1 MKKESE
7 KLVERTLV
15 KLIREAGGM
24 CIKLQAD
31 YQGGIPDRL
40 CLFPNGRVAF
50 VETKTTGEKP
60 RPLQLHYH
68 EKLKSLGFRVEVI
81 DTVEKAREFVG
92 DFMQAG
98 SMDDA
103 ARRVA
108 VERNDVRVNTNNLFA
123 CSFYYQGALIMA
135 MALRDRI
142 AWDVR
147 GDDKV
152 YRDAELRLITKDKR
166 SAELFLGG
174 YEIGCKECQRNKK
187 GNLVRCEAYFI
198 QAGNTD
204 DTMRKP

>member
-81 DTVEKAREFVG
+81 DTVGKAREFVG
-92 DFMQAG
+92 
-98 SMDDA
+98 
-103 ARRVA
+103 
-108 VERNDVRVNTNNLFA
+108 
-123 CSFYYQGALIMA
+123 SF
-135 MALRDRI
+135 
-142 AWDVR
+142 V
-147 GDDKV
+147 
-152 YRDAELRLITKDKR
+152 
-166 SAELFLGG
+166 
-174 YEIGCKECQRNKK
+174 
-187 GNLVRCEAYFI
+187 

-204 DTMRKP
+204 VTMRKS